1 MKRLLTA
8 VSFAVLATPVFAD
21 AGKPFEQTELDRQ
34 LPAVEVSSSTGSY
47 VADGSAP
54 FEQTEFDRGLSN
66 AGERRLLAS
75 ASSGETRSDRE
86 IATDAG
92 AARSVWASDH
102 NFISPAQ

>member
-8 VSFAVLATPVFAD
+8 VSFAVLATPVLAT
-21 AGKPFEQTELDRQ
+21 PFEQTELDRQ
-34 LPAVEVSSSTGSY
+34 LPAIEVSASTGSY

-66 AGERRLLAS
+66 AGERRLLAG
-75 ASSGETRSDRE
+75 ASSGTTRSDRE

-92 AARSVWASDH
+92 HSVWANDH

>member
-8 VSFAVLATPVFAD
+8 VSFAVLATPVLAT
-21 AGKPFEQTELDRQ
+21 PFEQTELDRQ
-34 LPAVEVSSSTGSY
+34 LPAIEVSSSTGSY
-47 VADGSAP
+47 VADRSAP
-54 FEQTEFDRGLSN
+54 FEQTEFDRGLYN
-66 AGERRLLAS
+66 AGERRLLAG

-92 AARSVWASDH
+92 AARSVWANDH